1 MWDKLS
7 ACQRRLESRRHI
19 EQRVTIRDLT
29 GVSFET
35 LTATFNDA
43 FSDYDIPAKYT
54 VESLTNLAARRG
66 YRPELSVG
74 AFDGDRLVGFILNGL
89 DGDAAYNSGTG
100 VVISHRRRGIARQMM
115 EHAIRTLPA
124 KRYILEVIETN
135 VRAVALYRDLGFVET
150 RKLQCWTYS
159 APGKT
164 RITEIANADLDEIA
178 SWWDVAPSWQNS
190 IAAIR
195 RAREPHVVLGNEDGA
210 AIVFPSNGDLPILA
224 VKPSARR
231 RGLGSRL
238 LAAAATR
245 ANAPLRILNIDEGDQ
260 RIAAF
265 LDHSGASRTVRQL
278 EMEIAL

>member
-1 MWDKLS
+1 LII
-7 ACQRRLESRRHI
+7 RNLE
-19 EQRVTIRDLT
+19 

-35 LTATFNDA
+35 MTATFNDA
-43 FSDYDIPAKYT
+43 FSDYNIPAKYT
-54 VESLTNLAARRG
+54 VEYLTNLVARRG

-74 AFDGDRLVGFILNGL
+74 AFDGDRLVGFIFNGL

-100 VVISHRRRGIARQMM
+100 VVISHRRRGIARQIM

-135 VRAVALYRDLGFVET
+135 ERAAALYRELGFIET

-159 APGKT
+159 AAEKT

-178 SWWDVAPSWQNS
+178 SWCDIAPSWQNS
-190 IAAIR
+190 VAAIR
-195 RAREPHVVLGNEDGA
+195 RGREPYVVLGNEEGA
-210 AIVFPSNGDLPILA
+210 AIVFTSNGDVPILA

-245 ANAPLRILNIDEGDQ
+245 ANAPLRILNIDD
-260 RIAAF
+260 RAHDIAAF
-265 LDHSGASRTVRQL
+265 LDHCGAKRTVRQL